1 MLKRLLLS
9 ATLSAVLVAP
19 ALAAD
24 RVKFDFWHGLTGN
37 LGEVVAEVCKRFNDS
52 QSDYEIVCTSQGS
65 YPNALQNAIAA
76 YLSLIHI

>member
-9 ATLSAVLVAP
+9 ATLSTILVAP

-52 QSDYEIVCTSQGS
+52 QSDFEIV
-65 YPNALQNAIAA
+65 
-76 YLSLIHI
+76 LSTRFP